1 MRILAVD
8 TSTRSCSVA
17 VVEQNDLLAEVT
29 SGNAQTHSRHLMA
42 MIHSALGLAGLDLSM
57 TDGLSFI
64 YGPGSFTGLRI
75 GISTILG
82 LAAATRKPI
91 VGISGLDALA
101 MQVATPDI
109 TICPLIDARRN
120 EVYCARYRWINGE
133 LIKDE
138 AEQVLSPE
146 LAISGLNT
154 TTLFTGNGATLYQ
167 AMIRDRLGDS
177 ARFALNCQNTPRAS
191 TVAWISMK
199 RFEIGDVDDIYRFE
213 PMYIRRPDAK
223 IPAPFKPLLNP
234 FFSTIGNS

>member
-1 MRILAVD
+1 MRVLAVD

-29 SGNAQTHSRHLMA
+29 SGNSQTHSRQLMS
-42 MIHSALGLAGLDLSM
+42 MIHSALGLAGLSLSM

-75 GISTILG
+75 GVSTILG

-101 MQVATPDI
+101 MQAIVPDMM
-109 TICPLIDARRN
+109 ICPLIDARRN
-120 EVYCARYRWINGE
+120 EVYCARYRWVNGE
-133 LIKDE
+133 LVKE
-138 AEQVLSPE
+138 AAEQVLSPE

-154 TTLFTGNGATLYQ
+154 PTLFTGNGAMLYQ
-167 AMIRDRLGDS
+167 AMIRGLLGDF

-223 IPAPFKPLLNP
+223 MPAPFKPLSKP
-234 FFSTIGNS
+234 FFSAIGNP